1 MRVIKIQ
8 NKSVLSERKTQ
19 KFTEMVVQQAEMMGN
34 STIDEFSEKLQIV
47 YIIQKKLNKW
57 NENGQCIHCKSSV
70 KGKVGQ

>member
-1 MRVIKIQ
+1 
-8 NKSVLSERKTQ
+8 
-19 KFTEMVVQQAEMMGN
+19 MVVQQAEMMGN